1 MASQTSRATGNI
13 IDYARTRTGSF
24 DERPFNDVD
33 ALVLASLAYQTMPDV
48 VPTLADWER
57 RYGTTTA
64 RWRTLMSDPKTALR
78 HPLNSLRALR
88 HPDFPAATL
97 ADAAADLHPQDFD
110 YNAGYTGLADP
121 KLTEALFAAMAR
133 NPRFSS
139 IHVGAVDERFS
150 REHQTQFAA
159 MTLLLPDGTLVVSF
173 RGTDTSFVGWK
184 EDFNMAFQYPVPAQR
199 LAADYVTRVA
209 RLWQGDLVLL
219 GHSKGGN
226 LAVYAALQAGDD
238 VLPRIRRVYSLDG
251 PGFPADVVAGDRYRA
266 VADRI
271 VKIIPDSSIVGMILD
286 SPEHCVVVK
295 SNEYGPMQHLAFS
308 WQVDR
313 DRFVTV
319 PEVSAT
325 SREFK
330 RSLDRMLAGMT
341 PDQCERVVDALF
353 KVLAASDE
361 HGLIGL
367 MEAGPKTIPAMLGAF
382 AGLTDEERQ
391 HILEAAGIL
400 LKASFPLP
408 WQSARPSS

>member
-1 MASQTSRATGNI
+1 MASQTSRATDNI
-13 IDYARTRTGSF
+13 IDYVRTRTGSF

-33 ALVLASLAYQTMPDV
+33 ALVLASLAYQTMPDA
-48 VPTLADWER
+48 VPTLTDWEH
-57 RYGTTTA
+57 RYGTA
-64 RWRTLMSDPKTALR
+64 ADRWRTLMSDPGTALR

-88 HPDFPAATL
+88 HPVFPATTL
-97 ADAAADLHPQDFD
+97 ADAAADLHPQDF
-110 YNAGYTGLADP
+110 NHKAGYTGLADP

-139 IHVGAVDERFS
+139 IRVGAVDERFS

-184 EDFNMAFQYPVPAQR
+184 EDFNMAFQYPVPAQQ

-271 VKIIPDSSIVGMILD
+271 VKIVPDSSIVGMILD

>member
-33 ALVLASLAYQTMPDV
+33 ALVLASLAYQTMPDA

-88 HPDFPAATL
+88 QPDFPTTTL

-110 YNAGYTGLADP
+110 HNAGYTGLADP

-184 EDFNMAFQYPVPAQR
+184 EDFNMAFQYPVPAQQ

-238 VLPRIRRVYSLDG
+238 VLPHIRRVYSLDG

-286 SPEHCVVVK
+286 SPEDCMVVK

-313 DRFVTV
+313 DQFVTV

>member
-1 MASQTSRATGNI
+1 MASQTSRAIGNI
-13 IDYARTRTGSF
+13 IDYVRTRTGSF

-48 VPTLADWER
+48 VPTLADWEH

-88 HPDFPAATL
+88 QPDFPATTL

-110 YNAGYTGLADP
+110 HNAGYTGLADP

-184 EDFNMAFQYPVPAQR
+184 EDFNMAFQYPVPAQQ

-295 SNEYGPMQHLAFS
+295 SSEYGPMQHLAFS

-353 KVLAASDE
+353 KVLTASDE

>member
-33 ALVLASLAYQTMPDV
+33 ALVLASLAYQTMPDT
-48 VPTLADWER
+48 VPELADWER
-57 RYGTTTA
+57 RYGTASA
-64 RWRTLMSDPKTALR
+64 RWRTLMADPKAALR
-78 HPLNSLRALR
+78 SPLDSLRALR
-88 HPDFPAATL
+88 RPVFPDTTL
-97 ADAAADLHPQDFD
+97 ADAAAALHPQDFD
-110 YNAGYTGLADP
+110 YKAGYTGLADP

-184 EDFNMAFQYPVPAQR
+184 EDFNMAFQYPVPAQQ

-226 LAVYAALQAGDD
+226 LAVYAALQAADD

-330 RSLDRMLAGMT
+330 RSLDRMLNEMT
-341 PDQCERVVDALF
+341 PEQLERAVDAMF

-400 LKASFPLP
+400 LRASFPLP

>member
-1 MASQTSRATGNI
+1 
-13 IDYARTRTGSF
+13 
-24 DERPFNDVD
+24 
-33 ALVLASLAYQTMPDV
+33 
-48 VPTLADWER
+48 
-57 RYGTTTA
+57 
-64 RWRTLMSDPKTALR
+64 
-78 HPLNSLRALR
+78 
-88 HPDFPAATL
+88 
-97 ADAAADLHPQDFD
+97 
-110 YNAGYTGLADP
+110 
-121 KLTEALFAAMAR
+121 
-133 NPRFSS
+133 
-139 IHVGAVDERFS
+139 
-150 REHQTQFAA
+150 
-159 MTLLLPDGTLVVSF
+159 
-173 RGTDTSFVGWK
+173 
-184 EDFNMAFQYPVPAQR
+184 MAFQYPVPAQQ

-295 SNEYGPMQHLAFS
+295 SSEYGPMQHLAFS

-353 KVLAASDE
+353 KVLTASDE

>member
-13 IDYARTRTGSF
+13 IDYVRTRTGSF

-88 HPDFPAATL
+88 QPDFPATTL

-110 YNAGYTGLADP
+110 HNAGYTGLADP

-184 EDFNMAFQYPVPAQR
+184 EDFNMAFQYPVPAQQ

-251 PGFPADVVAGDRYRA
+251 PGFPSDVVAGDRYRA

-319 PEVSAT
+319 PEVSVT

-353 KVLAASDE
+353 KVLTASDE

>member
-1 MASQTSRATGNI
+1 
-13 IDYARTRTGSF
+13 
-24 DERPFNDVD
+24 
-33 ALVLASLAYQTMPDV
+33 
-48 VPTLADWER
+48 
-57 RYGTTTA
+57 
-64 RWRTLMSDPKTALR
+64 
-78 HPLNSLRALR
+78 
-88 HPDFPAATL
+88 
-97 ADAAADLHPQDFD
+97 
-110 YNAGYTGLADP
+110 
-121 KLTEALFAAMAR
+121 
-133 NPRFSS
+133 
-139 IHVGAVDERFS
+139 
-150 REHQTQFAA
+150 
-159 MTLLLPDGTLVVSF
+159 
-173 RGTDTSFVGWK
+173 
-184 EDFNMAFQYPVPAQR
+184 
-199 LAADYVTRVA
+199 
-209 RLWQGDLVLL
+209 
-219 GHSKGGN
+219 
-226 LAVYAALQAGDD
+226 
-238 VLPRIRRVYSLDG
+238 
-251 PGFPADVVAGDRYRA
+251 
-266 VADRI
+266 
-271 VKIIPDSSIVGMILD
+271 MILD

-319 PEVSAT
+319 PEVSVT

-353 KVLAASDE
+353 KVLTASDE

>member
-13 IDYARTRTGSF
+13 IDYVRTRTGSF

-48 VPTLADWER
+48 VPTLVDWER
-57 RYGTTTA
+57 RYGTASA
-64 RWRTLMSDPKTALR
+64 RWRTLMADPKAALR
-78 HPLNSLRALR
+78 SPLDSLRALR
-88 HPDFPAATL
+88 RPVFPNTTL
-97 ADAAADLHPQDFD
+97 ADAAAALHPQDFD
-110 YNAGYTGLADP
+110 YKSGYTGLADP
-121 KLTEALFAAMAR
+121 KLTETLFSAMAR

-319 PEVSAT
+319 PEVSVT

-400 LKASFPLP
+400 LKASLPLP

>member
-88 HPDFPAATL
+88 QPDFPATTL

-110 YNAGYTGLADP
+110 HNAGYTGLADP

-319 PEVSAT
+319 PEVSVT

>member
-13 IDYARTRTGSF
+13 IDYVRTRTGSF

-88 HPDFPAATL
+88 QPDFPATTL

-110 YNAGYTGLADP
+110 HNAGYTGLADP

-184 EDFNMAFQYPVPAQR
+184 EDFNMAFQYPVPAQQ

-251 PGFPADVVAGDRYRA
+251 PGFPSDVVAGDRYRA

-319 PEVSAT
+319 PEVSVT

>member
-13 IDYARTRTGSF
+13 NDYARTRTGSF

-88 HPDFPAATL
+88 QPDFPTTTL

-121 KLTEALFAAMAR
+121 KLTETLFAAMAR

-271 VKIIPDSSIVGMILD
+271 VKIVPDSSIVGMILD

-313 DRFVTV
+313 DQFVTV

>member
-1 MASQTSRATGNI
+1 MASQASRATGNI

-88 HPDFPAATL
+88 QPVFPAATL

-184 EDFNMAFQYPVPAQR
+184 EDFNMAFQYPVPAQQ

-226 LAVYAALQAGDD
+226 LAVYAALQAADD

-330 RSLDRMLAGMT
+330 RSLDRMLNEMT
-341 PDQCERVVDALF
+341 PEQLERAVDAMF

-400 LKASFPLP
+400 LRASFPLP

>member
-13 IDYARTRTGSF
+13 IDYVRTRTGSF

-88 HPDFPAATL
+88 QPDFPATTL

-110 YNAGYTGLADP
+110 HNAGYTGLADP

-184 EDFNMAFQYPVPAQR
+184 EDFNMAFQYPVPAQQ

-319 PEVSAT
+319 PEVSVT

-330 RSLDRMLAGMT
+330 RSLDRMLNEMT
-341 PDQCERVVDALF
+341 PEQLERVVDAMF

>member
-13 IDYARTRTGSF
+13 IDYVRTRTGSF

-88 HPDFPAATL
+88 QPDFPATTL

-110 YNAGYTGLADP
+110 HNAGYTGLADP

-271 VKIIPDSSIVGMILD
+271 VKIVPDSSIVGMILD

-319 PEVSAT
+319 PEVSVT

>member
-13 IDYARTRTGSF
+13 IDYVRTRTGSF

-88 HPDFPAATL
+88 QPDFPATTL

-110 YNAGYTGLADP
+110 HNAGYTGLADP

-184 EDFNMAFQYPVPAQR
+184 EDFNMAFQYPVPAQQ

-341 PDQCERVVDALF
+341 PDQCERVVDAMF

-400 LKASFPLP
+400 LKASLPLP

>member
-1 MASQTSRATGNI
+1 MASQTSRAIGNI
-13 IDYARTRTGSF
+13 IDYVRTRTGSF

-88 HPDFPAATL
+88 HPVFPATTL

-110 YNAGYTGLADP
+110 HNAGYTGLADP

-184 EDFNMAFQYPVPAQR
+184 EDFNMAFQYPVPAQQ

-319 PEVSAT
+319 PEVSVT

-353 KVLAASDE
+353 KVLTASDE